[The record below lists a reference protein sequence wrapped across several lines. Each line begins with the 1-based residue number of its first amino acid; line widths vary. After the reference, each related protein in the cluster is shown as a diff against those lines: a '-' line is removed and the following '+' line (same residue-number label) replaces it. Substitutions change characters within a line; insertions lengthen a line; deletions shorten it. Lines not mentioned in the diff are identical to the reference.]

1 MIKVAGAAMASLL
14 LLPIMLFMGV
24 SSQQDGGEAADAS
37 ALALA
42 DIPPEL
48 LAVYQ
53 AAAATCPGL
62 DWAIVAAIGKIETD
76 HGRSTLPGVRSG
88 ENGSGAGG
96 PMQFLAPTWA
106 AYGVDGDKDGNADRY
121 NPVDAI
127 YGAANYLCANGG
139 GDPARL
145 ERAIFAYNRAG
156 WYVTLV
162 LEKAAEY
169 RAPPDAA
176 GTRPAPEG
184 ETITVDS
191 PVGPIT
197 LVRVPPLNYVN
208 TLVAGDVAA
217 LLADSSAAGV
227 RLGGSAWRSSERQIE
242 LRRANCGTSQYAVY
256 EMPSD
261 QCSPP
266 TARPGRSMHERGLA
280 IDFTCNGGGIISSRS
295 GPCWNWLAANA
306 RTYGLINLPSEPWH
320 FSSNGS

>member
-1 MIKVAGAAMASLL
+1 MVKYGLGALAALV
-14 LLPIMLFMGV
+14 LLPVMLI
-24 SSQQDGGEAADAS
+24 GGIAAQPDAGEGAGAS

-48 LAVYQ
+48 LPVYQ
-53 AAAATCPGL
+53 AAAAICPGL
-62 DWAIVAAIGKIETD
+62 DWSIVAAIGKIETD
-76 HGRSTLPGVRSG
+76 HGRSTLPGVKSG

-106 AYGVDGDKDGNADRY
+106 AYGVDGDRDGVADRY

-145 ERAIFAYNRAG
+145 ERAIFAYNHAS
-156 WYVTLV
+156 WYVKLIID
-162 LEKAAEY
+162 KAAEY
-169 RAPPDAA
+169 RAPPDAT
-176 GTRPAPEG
+176 GTRPNPG
-184 ETITVDS
+184 GDTMTVDS
-191 PVGPIT
+191 PVGPISLT
-197 LVRVPPLNYVN
+197 KVPPISWVN
-208 TLVAGDVAA
+208 SAIAGDVAA
-217 LLADSSAAGV
+217 LLADANAAGI

-242 LRRANCGTSQYAVY
+242 LRRSHCGSSQYAIY
-256 EMPSD
+256 EMPSS

-295 GPCWNWLAANA
+295 SPCFVWLAGNA
-306 RTYGLINLPSEPWH
+306 GNYGLRNLPSEPWH
-320 FSSNGS
+320 WSTNGN